1 MPPET
6 SRLRATRRSIGRPG
20 AYAVRVVVAVSARPP
35 PPLDG
40 MQPMNGWNAVVRR
53 AVPAYTAV
61 NSTSRP
67 VVTPGPIGAP
77 FSPRKLTSIARSLTL
92 ASMPATM

>member
-1 MPPET
+1 
-6 SRLRATRRSIGRPG
+6 
-20 AYAVRVVVAVSARPP
+20 
-35 PPLDG
+35 
-40 MQPMNGWNAVVRR
+40 MNGWNAVVRR

-77 FSPRKLTSIARSLTL
+77 FSPRKLTSIERSLTL